1 MEIVTAGR
9 DKMKAIL
16 EKGKDGYG
24 VSFEGIPNIYGFGE
38 TVEASKK
45 DTKEVLDFFIRTKD
59 LHKLVPELLK
69 GEYQLE
75 FEFDTTTLLNYIGG
89 TITPSALAR
98 ASGINVAQISHYA
111 TGRRKPRPAQREKIV
126 YGLHQ
131 IAHELLT
138 VS

>member
-1 MEIVTAGR
+1 
-9 DKMKAIL
+9 MKTITAIL

-24 VSFEGIPNIYGFGE
+24 VSFEGIPHVYGFGE
-38 TVEASKK
+38 TIKSSKK
-45 DTKEVLDFFIRTKD
+45 DAKEVLDFFVRTAKE
-59 LHKLVPELLK
+59 LNKPIPEVLK
-69 GEYQLE
+69 GKYQLE
-75 FEFDTTTLLNYIGG
+75 FEFDATTLLDYIGG
-89 TITPSALAR
+89 TVTQSALAK

-131 IAHELLT
+131 IAQELLA